1 MRRGK
6 RFSFATSIAAGGL
19 LAVAIVP
26 ADAQAGKILKLETG
40 GSEIVGGAKVS
51 LSSSEVEVSN
61 ASFHLDCTSGTM
73 SGSIDNNNKGTS
85 DGMVL
90 GEGVFGGGGEEGSC
104 GGTPEFVTK
113 FQPVQ
118 TPELVLSKTGKA
130 LLRFV
135 TLRLVPRA
143 DIEKPENKQEACIVS
158 ATTMRGTFP
167 VTATPQLLAV
177 TFTAAK
183 MKLQPQGAEC
193 GAGPESK
200 PTFTATF
207 TGSSHGSPIEVV
219 DLSGR

>member
-1 MRRGK
+1 MRRGM
-6 RFSFATSIAAGGL
+6 RLTFATSIAAAAL
-19 LAVAIVP
+19 LAFAIAP
-26 ADAQAGKILKLETG
+26 AGAQAAKILKLETG

-51 LSSSEVEVSN
+51 LSSTEVGVSN
-61 ASFHLDCTSGTM
+61 AFFHLACTSGTM
-73 SGSIDNNNKGTS
+73 SGSVDNNNKGTS

-90 GEGVFGGGGEEGSC
+90 GEGVFGGGGEEGVC
-104 GGTPEFVTK
+104 GGTPEFLTK

-130 LLRFV
+130 LLHFV

-167 VTATPQLLAV
+167 VTTTPQPLVV

-183 MKLQPQGAEC
+183 MKLQPEGAEC

-207 TGSSHGSPIEVV
+207 TGTSHGSQIEAVV
-219 DLSGR
+219 LSDR

>member
-6 RFSFATSIAAGGL
+6 RLTFATSIAVGGL
-19 LAVAIVP
+19 LAVAMAP
-26 ADAQAGKILKLETG
+26 AGAQAAKVLKLEAG
-40 GSEIVGGAKVS
+40 GSQIVGGAKVS
-51 LSSSEVEVSN
+51 VSSTEVGVSN
-61 ASFHLDCTSGTM
+61 AFFHLACTSGTL
-73 SGSIDNNNKGTS
+73 SGSIDQNNKGTT

-90 GEGVFGGGGEEGSC
+90 DEGVFGGGGEEGVC
-104 GGTPEFVTK
+104 GGTPEFLTK

-130 LLRFV
+130 LLHFV
-135 TLRLVPRA
+135 SLRLVPRA

-167 VTATPQLLAV
+167 VTTTPQPLVV

-183 MKLQPQGAEC
+183 MKLQAQGAEC
-193 GAGPESK
+193 GAGPEAK
-200 PTFTATF
+200 PVFTATF

-219 DLSGR
+219 VLSSH